1 MNQYARSLRVDK
13 TLRARLISIITRR
26 KRTIVEAD
34 TVAGVINALD
44 LLAKSQKSL
53 TNTRVYVVGGDGT
66 FNQMLNWALT
76 QPVEKRP
83 KLIPVGGGQFN
94 FMCKFV
100 GLKSTDPSVNLAAI
114 DSGRVT
120 LEAKTWRPVCIT
132 DSLSGERR
140 YGAVI
145 GNGILCDF
153 VEWYEEAGKG
163 DLLDVLKLIGTVIAD
178 FGKNIIQGQHGRVK
192 PIHGN
197 ITIDGKK
204 LGFDEYAGFMAATVP
219 EFMPK
224 CRPFLKSP
232 GIDSFPLYV
241 YWGNFAALAA
251 SVPMVWNGW
260 ASPLTDLHT
269 FNDSAKRVEIRT
281 KDPRLLLDGDLH
293 RWPTPDE
300 KSSPPRILT
309 VTYGPEIQ
317 LLYAV

>member
-13 TLRARLISIITRR
+13 TLRARLISIIRRR

-34 TVAGVINALD
+34 TVADVIEALE
-44 LLAKSQKSL
+44 LIAKSQKSL
-53 TNTRVYVVGGDGT
+53 TNTKVYVVGGDGT

-100 GLKSTDPSVNLAAI
+100 GLKSTDPAVNLAAI

-120 LEAKTWRPVCIT
+120 LKAKAWRPVCVT

-163 DLLDVLKLIGTVIAD
+163 DLFDVLKLIGTVIGD
-178 FGKNIIQGQHGRVK
+178 FAKNMIQGRHGRIK
-192 PIHGN
+192 P
-197 ITIDGKK
+197 IDGKVAIDGNM
-204 LGFDEYAGFMAATVP
+204 LGFDQYAAFMAATVP
-219 EFMPK
+219 EFLPK

-232 GIDSFPLYV
+232 GTDSFPLYV

-251 SVPMVWNGW
+251 SVPMIWNGW

-269 FNDSAKRVEIRT
+269 FNDNAKRVEIKT

-293 RWPTPDE
+293 KWPTPMDDAL
-300 KSSPPRILT
+300 PLRTLT
-309 VTYGPEIQ
+309 LTYGPEIQ

>member
-13 TLRARLISIITRR
+13 TLRARLISIIRRR
-26 KRTIVEAD
+26 KRTIIEAQ
-34 TVAGVINALD
+34 TVAGVIEALE
-44 LLAKSQKSL
+44 LIAKSEKSL
-53 TNTRVYVVGGDGT
+53 TNTKVYVVGGDGT

-100 GLKSTDPSVNLAAI
+100 GLKSTDPAVNLAAI

-120 LEAKTWRPVCIT
+120 LKARVWRPVCVT

-163 DLLDVLKLIGTVIAD
+163 DLIDVLKLIGTVIAD
-178 FGKNIIQGQHGRVK
+178 FGKNMVQGQHGRIK
-192 PIHGN
+192 PIQGKVTVDGN
-197 ITIDGKK
+197 RFS
-204 LGFDEYAGFMAATVP
+204 FDQYAAFMAATVP
-219 EFMPK
+219 EFLPK
-224 CRPFLKSP
+224 CRPFLKTP
-232 GIDSFPLYV
+232 GVDSFPLYI

-251 SVPMVWNGW
+251 SVPMIWNGW

-269 FNDSAKRVEIRT
+269 FNDNAKRVEIRT

-293 RWPTPDE
+293 KWPTPIGDTL
-300 KSSPPRILT
+300 PLRTLT